1 MPLAYHITD
10 GSAPDEALAEFYEK
24 QDDGSYL
31 LKVEGL
37 EPPQIDQGDQTDVM
51 PAPNENHMAEASCH
65 GAGTN
70 HGGVMPSHTNQTII
84 APDDS
89 DAIANS
95 LAAIASGAVRLGS

>member
-10 GSAPDEALAEFYEK
+10 GSAPDDALAEYYEK
-24 QDDGSYL
+24 QEDGTYL
-31 LKVEGL
+31 LQVAGL
-37 EPPQIDQGDQTDVM
+37 APPQPEPAEKTDANK
-51 PAPNENHMAEASCH
+51 APDEGAAIKTTCH

-70 HGGVMPSHTNQTII
+70 HGAVMPARTHHTII

-89 DAIANS
+89 DAISNS